1 MIKYENKELSVQ
13 EAIDTRENLIV
24 RARELNEK
32 ALSEKRDL
40 TAEEKTSYDKMKA
53 DIRTLL
59 DGINAE
65 KRSAELDGFSK
76 AIPLSEPE
84 ERNAKRDGM
93 EEFRN
98 YLRTGERRDLIIDG
112 VSQTASALAPKEFVE
127 EIIKSLQ
134 KETQLVGR
142 VRTIPLVKAQAI
154 DVPKETAEISD
165 ASFTTETGTIAAD
178 SQQAFGTV
186 TLGADR
192 VGKLVK
198 VSKKAVLSS
207 AFDVSSLVSEELS
220 YKLRCALEN
229 AILNGT
235 GSGQPTGI
243 FATSGANALTAA
255 NVDVTASSA
264 TAFSADDIIKTKRK
278 VKSAY
283 RANAVWVLHPDIV
296 TDALLL
302 KDKNDQY
309 LWRSGL
315 LPGDPD
321 ILDGSPVIES
331 EFAPNTKTTGLYVGC
346 YGDFS
351 KYWMT
356 ILEQISI
363 QVLMEKYA
371 ENGFVGYLAETFAG
385 GAPINEGAF
394 SRLVLA

>member
-1 MIKYENKELSVQ
+1 MVKYENKELSLQ

-40 TAEEKTSYDKMKA
+40 TAEEKTSYDRMKA

-142 VRTIPLVKAQAI
+142 VRTIPLVKAQSI

-243 FATSGANALTAA
+243 FATSGA
-255 NVDVTASSA
+255 
-264 TAFSADDIIKTKRK
+264 
-278 VKSAY
+278 
-283 RANAVWVLHPDIV
+283 
-296 TDALLL
+296 
-302 KDKNDQY
+302 
-309 LWRSGL
+309 
-315 LPGDPD
+315 
-321 ILDGSPVIES
+321 
-331 EFAPNTKTTGLYVGC
+331 
-346 YGDFS
+346 
-351 KYWMT
+351 
-356 ILEQISI
+356 
-363 QVLMEKYA
+363 
-371 ENGFVGYLAETFAG
+371 
-385 GAPINEGAF
+385 
-394 SRLVLA
+394 